1 MVRHRNSPTFK
12 TLSNGD
18 QEHVVRMVKSG
29 TTRRDFIGW
38 MAALGASAAAAG
50 SIFAD
55 ARYAWANTPK
65 KGGKLTFAFN
75 QHGPADT
82 LDPALFQ
89 STLAYIRG
97 RSLYGSLVRLTS
109 ELSYEPELA
118 EKIIPN
124 ADLTEW
130 TFMLKK
136 GVEFHNGKTMTA
148 DDVVYSMNRHIGK
161 DSISKASALVN
172 MVDRWEKVNNHE
184 VRAVLSSPNADLPI
198 ALGTFHFKIV
208 PDGHTDFSN
217 PIGTGPF
224 RNKEFKPGVRH
235 VVTAFENYWED
246 GPNLDEFETFGISD
260 SVSRVSALLAGDIDG
275 AQAIP
280 PKTIATIEDAAGHDM
295 WTVPSGAYINIAARV
310 DMQPSG
316 NPDLLLAIKY
326 LMDRERIL
334 KGVLKG
340 QGALGN
346 DQPIGP
352 AYFDHCPDIPQRQ
365 FDLDKAKYHFHKSGV
380 GNTPIPIVA
389 AEVGPG
395 TVDQTLILQREA
407 AKIGLNIQ
415 VQKVTTDGYWASV
428 WLKVPMCVVRW
439 NARPTANIMLSLA
452 FHSEAKWNES
462 YWKNEQF
469 DQLLVAVRGVS
480 DAAKRKQMYCDM
492 QTMIHETG
500 GTILSAHL
508 NYMDAVG
515 SYVKG
520 RTAVPL
526 ANFGGCESPA
536 YMWRD
541 DV

>member
-18 QEHVVRMVKSG
+18 QDHVVRMVKSG

-38 MAALGASAAAAG
+38 MTALGASAAAAG
-50 SIFAD
+50 SIFAG
-55 ARYAWANTPK
+55 ARYAWANSPK
-65 KGGKLTFAFN
+65 RGGKLTFAFN

-97 RSLYGSLVRLTS
+97 RSLYGSLVRLTN

-224 RNKEFKPGVRH
+224 RNKEFKPGIRH
-235 VVTAFENYWED
+235 VVTASGRE
-246 GPNLDEFETFGISD
+246 
-260 SVSRVSALLAGDIDG
+260 LLGG
-275 AQAIP
+275 WP
-280 PKTIATIEDAAGHDM
+280 
-295 WTVPSGAYINIAARV
+295 
-310 DMQPSG
+310 
-316 NPDLLLAIKY
+316 
-326 LMDRERIL
+326 
-334 KGVLKG
+334 
-340 QGALGN
+340 
-346 DQPIGP
+346 
-352 AYFDHCPDIPQRQ
+352 
-365 FDLDKAKYHFHKSGV
+365 KSGR
-380 GNTPIPIVA
+380 I
-389 AEVGPG
+389 
-395 TVDQTLILQREA
+395 
-407 AKIGLNIQ
+407 
-415 VQKVTTDGYWASV
+415 
-428 WLKVPMCVVRW
+428 
-439 NARPTANIMLSLA
+439 
-452 FHSEAKWNES
+452 
-462 YWKNEQF
+462 
-469 DQLLVAVRGVS
+469 
-480 DAAKRKQMYCDM
+480 
-492 QTMIHETG
+492 
-500 GTILSAHL
+500 
-508 NYMDAVG
+508 
-515 SYVKG
+515 
-520 RTAVPL
+520 
-526 ANFGGCESPA
+526 
-536 YMWRD
+536 
-541 DV
+541 

>member
-1 MVRHRNSPTFK
+1 
-12 TLSNGD
+12 
-18 QEHVVRMVKSG
+18 
-29 TTRRDFIGW
+29 
-38 MAALGASAAAAG
+38 
-50 SIFAD
+50 
-55 ARYAWANTPK
+55 
-65 KGGKLTFAFN
+65 
-75 QHGPADT
+75 
-82 LDPALFQ
+82 
-89 STLAYIRG
+89 
-97 RSLYGSLVRLTS
+97 
-109 ELSYEPELA
+109 
-118 EKIIPN
+118 
-124 ADLTEW
+124 
-130 TFMLKK
+130 
-136 GVEFHNGKTMTA
+136 
-148 DDVVYSMNRHIGK
+148 MNDG
-161 DSISKASALVN
+161 
-172 MVDRWEKVNNHE
+172 E

-208 PDGHTDFSN
+208 PDGHTDFAN

-224 RNKEFKPGVRH
+224 RNKEFTPGVRH

-246 GPNLDEFETFGISD
+246 GPYLDEFENFGISD
-260 SVSRVSALLAGDIDG
+260 PVSRVSALLAGDIDG

-280 PKTIATIEDAAGHDM
+280 PKAIGTIDDAAGHEM
-295 WTVPSGAYINIAARV
+295 WTVPSGAYINIASRV
-310 DMQPSG
+310 DLQPSG
-316 NPDLLLAIKY
+316 NPDLLMAIKY
-326 LMDRERIL
+326 LMDRQRIL

-340 QGALGN
+340 QGTLGN

-365 FDLDKAKYHFHKSGV
+365 FDLDKAKYHFQKSGV

-389 AEVGPG
+389 AEIGPG
-395 TVDQTLILQREA
+395 TVEQTLILQRDA
-407 AKIGLNIQ
+407 AKIGLNIE

-469 DQLLVAVRGVS
+469 DQLLVAVRGVG
-480 DAAKRKQMYCDM
+480 DAVKRKQMYCDM

-526 ANFGGCESPA
+526 ANFGGCESPG